1 MGDLLQVWGKR
12 IRAFSGVNL
21 VDEDSSIRLLT
32 LGLVA
37 SSKITMALV
46 PSRAESGKQGNSHV
60 YAVCDRLGEIRI
72 SAKLLAEA
80 YEDESLDDAVE
91 VAFHGEPSVARES

>member
-1 MGDLLQVWGKR
+1 VLL
-12 IRAFSGVNL
+12 
-21 VDEDSSIRLLT
+21 LLT

-46 PSRAESGKQGNSHV
+46 PSRAKASQQGNSHV

-72 SAKLLAEA
+72 GAKLLSETN
-80 YEDESLDDAVE
+80 EDQRLDDAVE

>member
-1 MGDLLQVWGKR
+1 M
-12 IRAFSGVNL
+12 
-21 VDEDSSIRLLT
+21 T

-46 PSRAESGKQGNSHV
+46 PSREESGEQGNSHV

-91 VAFHGEPSVARES
+91 VAFHGVALLGRKESLSPLAKLPAGGVASVRQQS

>member
-1 MGDLLQVWGKR
+1 MLL
-12 IRAFSGVNL
+12 
-21 VDEDSSIRLLT
+21 LLT

-46 PSRAESGKQGNSHV
+46 PSRAKSSEQGNSHV
-60 YAVCDRLGEIRI
+60 YAVRDRLGEIRI

-80 YEDESLDDAVE
+80 NKDESLDDAVE

>member
-1 MGDLLQVWGKR
+1 VLL
-12 IRAFSGVNL
+12 
-21 VDEDSSIRLLT
+21 LLT

-46 PSRAESGKQGNSHV
+46 PSRAKSSQQGNSEV
-60 YAVCDRLGEIRI
+60 DAVCDRLGEIRI
-72 SAKLLAEA
+72 SAKLLPEA
-80 YEDESLDDAVE
+80 NEDESLNDAVE